1 MFERNK
7 DSFSLSE
14 QLKLHKSTV
23 AIIGVGGGGQIV
35 AEILVRS
42 GIGNLILIDGDKFEE
57 SNKNRQLYADNTS
70 LNKYKVDTAW
80 NHLTDISAHIK
91 IKYYND
97 YLNLDNYK
105 KYLTSNIDIIC
116 DTVDRRNNKFL
127 VSEIAQKIDKPYVT
141 GGCGNYRSWA
151 AIITNNS
158 KYSTKDILDNPGH
171 SLSPSTT
178 NVFIQGA
185 IQAQCIIDYL
195 LNRNQNIYNKVIR
208 FNLQTLTSIVTD
220 IKI

>member
-23 AIIGVGGGGQIV
+23 AIIGTGGGGQIV
-35 AEILVRS
+35 AEILARN

-57 SNKNRQLYADNTS
+57 SNKNRQIYANNTS
-70 LNKYKVDTAW
+70 LNKYKVEEIY
-80 NHLTDISAHIK
+80 NNLMDISSHIQ
-91 IKYYND
+91 IKYYKD
-97 YLNLDNYK
+97 YLNLENYK
-105 KYLTSNIDIIC
+105 FYLTNSIDIIC
-116 DTVDRRNNKFL
+116 DTVDGRNNKFMI
-127 VSEIAQKIDKPYVT
+127 SKIAELLNKPYVT
-141 GGCGNYRSWA
+141 GGCGNYRCWA
-151 AIITNNS
+151 AIIDDY
-158 KYSTKDILDNPGH
+158 KYSTKDILKKSNT

-185 IQAQCIIDYL
+185 LQAQCIINYI
-195 LNRNQNIYNKVIR
+195 LNRNQNIYNKIVR

-220 IKI
+220 IKL

>member
-14 QLKLHKSTV
+14 QFKLHKSTV

-35 AEILVRS
+35 SEILTRS

-57 SNKNRQLYADNTS
+57 SNKNRQLYSDNIS
-70 LNKYKVDTAW
+70 LNKYKVDVAW
-80 NHLTDISAHIK
+80 NHLTDISTHIK

-105 KYLTSNIDIIC
+105 EYLTDNIDIIC
-116 DTVDRRNNKFL
+116 DTIDGRNNKFI
-127 VSEIAQKIDKPYVT
+127 IADIAKKLDKPYVT
-141 GGCGNYRSWA
+141 GGCGNYRCWT
-151 AIITNNS
+151 AIINDHQ
-158 KYSTKDILDNPGH
+158 YSTKDILKESGI
-171 SLSPSTT
+171 SLSPATT
-178 NVFIQGA
+178 NVFLQGA
-185 IQAQCIIDYL
+185 LQAQSIIDYI
-195 LNRNQNIYNKVIR
+195 LNRNQNIYNKVVR
-208 FNLQTLTSIVTD
+208 FNLQTLTSIVID